1 MKRLFCVVFCVSV
14 LLVQS
19 RSTLAHSPFKKALQ
33 RKYGFKSVSC
43 YACHSRKADISADD
57 LDADGK
63 NKKAFRN
70 AFGIQLSKALEG
82 KNTTKRI
89 AGVKEL
95 ESDDPKKMKVTKEVT
110 EEFLEALIRVEAL
123 KSPSGVTYGELLKK
137 ATLDGVKKNT
147 AEE

>member
-1 MKRLFCVVFCVSV
+1 M
-14 LLVQS
+14 
-19 RSTLAHSPFKKALQ
+19 
-33 RKYGFKSVSC
+33 
-43 YACHSRKADISADD
+43 
-57 LDADGK
+57 
-63 NKKAFRN
+63 
-70 AFGIQLSKALEG
+70 
-82 KNTTKRI
+82 
-89 AGVKEL
+89 KEL